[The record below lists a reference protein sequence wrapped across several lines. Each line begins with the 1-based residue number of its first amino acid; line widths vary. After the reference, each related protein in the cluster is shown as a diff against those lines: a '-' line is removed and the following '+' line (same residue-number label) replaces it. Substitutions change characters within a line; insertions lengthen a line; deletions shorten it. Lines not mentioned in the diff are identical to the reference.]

1 MKLMPMKNKE
11 KLWNGIF
18 VYGILLWPI
27 IHFCIFSIGM
37 NISMVVQSFQDYPTT
52 DFYFFENYKDVFLT
66 FLGKNPQSE
75 LINSKAIWNSLSIL
89 PLTLFINMPISLVFA
104 FAIYKKYF
112 GHQIF
117 RVVLFI
123 PTVISAV
130 VLCLVFNVVV
140 SRGDGFIPKIL
151 ESLNL
156 GSLIPENGFMAEEE
170 SAWTMILIFSVWT
183 GISTNLIYFC
193 SAMGRLPAEVFES
206 AQLDGA
212 SDFKQF
218 YAIAVPLVWST
229 ITTISITGISSIFSW
244 YLPSLLMT
252 DGKYGTST
260 LGLMVVV
267 SAQSRSNLGFISAL
281 GVLIA
286 IFGTCITA
294 LGKKAFGSIYKEV
307 EY

>member
-11 KLWNGIF
+11 RMWNGIF

-112 GHQIF
+112 GHQVF

>member
-1 MKLMPMKNKE
+1 MRNKE
-11 KLWNGIF
+11 KLWSGIF
-18 VYGILLWPI
+18 VYCILLWPI
-27 IHFCIFSIGM
+27 IHFCIFTIGM

-112 GHQIF
+112 GHQVF

-156 GSLIPENGFMAEEE
+156 GSLIPENGFIAEEE

>member
-112 GHQIF
+112 GHQVF

-267 SAQSRSNLGFISAL
+267 SAQSRSYLGFISAL

>member
-1 MKLMPMKNKE
+1 MKSVRIKNQE
-11 KLWNGIF
+11 KLWNRIF

-27 IHFCIFSIGM
+27 IHFCVFTIGM
-37 NISMVVQSFQDYPTT
+37 NISMVAQSFQDYPTT
-52 DFYFFENYKDVFLT
+52 DFYGFKNFENVFLT

-75 LINSKAIWNSLSIL
+75 LINTKAIWNSLSLL
-89 PLTLFINMPISLVFA
+89 PLTLLINMPISLIFA
-104 FAIYKKYF
+104 FAIYKQYY
-112 GHQIF
+112 GYRMF

-130 VLCLVFNVVV
+130 VLCLVFYMAV
-140 SRGDGFIPKIL
+140 SRGVGFLPKL
-151 ESLNL
+151 MESIGL
-156 GSLIPENGFMAEEE
+156 GNKVPENGFMGDEN
-170 SAWTMILIFSVWT
+170 SAWIMILIFSVWT

-212 SDFKQF
+212 SDFRQF
-218 YAIAVPLVWST
+218 YSIAIPLVWST
-229 ITTISITGISSIFSW
+229 ITTISITGISNIFSW
-244 YLPSLLMT
+244 YLPALLLT
-252 DGKYGTST
+252 DGKNGTST

-286 IFGTCITA
+286 IIGTCLTV
-294 LGKKAFGSIYKEV
+294 LGQRVFGRVYSEV

>member
-1 MKLMPMKNKE
+1 
-11 KLWNGIF
+11 
-18 VYGILLWPI
+18 
-27 IHFCIFSIGM
+27 
-37 NISMVVQSFQDYPTT
+37 MVVQSFQDYPTT

-112 GHQIF
+112 GHQVF

>member
-112 GHQIF
+112 GHQVF
-117 RVVLFI
+117 RVGLFI

-156 GSLIPENGFMAEEE
+156 GSLIPENGFMAKEE

>member
-112 GHQIF
+112 GYQVF

>member
-18 VYGILLWPI
+18 VYCILLWPI
-27 IHFCIFSIGM
+27 IHFCIFTIGM

-66 FLGKNPQSE
+66 FFGKNPQSE
-75 LINSKAIWNSLSIL
+75 LINTKAIWNSLSIL
-89 PLTLFINMPISLVFA
+89 PLTLFINMPISLIFA

-112 GHQIF
+112 GHQVF

-130 VLCLVFNVVV
+130 VLCLVFNMAV
-140 SRGDGFIPKIL
+140 SRDVGFIPKLL
-151 ESLNL
+151 EGIGLEKV
-156 GSLIPENGFMAEEE
+156 IPDNGFMGDEK
-170 SAWTMILIFSVWT
+170 SAWGMILIFSVWT

-229 ITTISITGISSIFSW
+229 VTTISITGISTIFSW
-244 YLPSLLMT
+244 YLPSLLLT
-252 DGKYGTST
+252 NGTNGTST

-267 SAQSRSNLGFISAL
+267 SAQSRTNLGFISAL
-281 GVLIA
+281 GVIIA
-286 IFGTCITA
+286 IIGTCVTL
-294 LGKKAFGSIYKEV
+294 LGKKLLGSIYSEV

>member
-27 IHFCIFSIGM
+27 IYFCIFSIGM

-66 FLGKNPQSE
+66 FLGKNPQSD

-112 GHQIF
+112 GHQVF

>member
-104 FAIYKKYF
+104 FSIYKKYF
-112 GHQIF
+112 GHQVF

>member
-11 KLWNGIF
+11 RMWNGIF

-112 GHQIF
+112 GYQVF

>member
-112 GHQIF
+112 GHQVF

-156 GSLIPENGFMAEEE
+156 GSLIPENGFMAKEE

>member
-112 GHQIF
+112 GHQVF

-170 SAWTMILIFSVWT
+170 SAWTMIFIFSVWT

>member
-112 GHQIF
+112 GHQVF

-156 GSLIPENGFMAEEE
+156 GRLIPENGFMAEEE

>member
-112 GHQIF
+112 GHQVF

>member
-112 GHQIF
+112 GHQVF

-151 ESLNL
+151 EGLNL

>member
-27 IHFCIFSIGM
+27 IHFCIFTIGM

-112 GHQIF
+112 GYQVF

>member
-27 IHFCIFSIGM
+27 IYFCIFSIGM

-112 GHQIF
+112 GHQVF